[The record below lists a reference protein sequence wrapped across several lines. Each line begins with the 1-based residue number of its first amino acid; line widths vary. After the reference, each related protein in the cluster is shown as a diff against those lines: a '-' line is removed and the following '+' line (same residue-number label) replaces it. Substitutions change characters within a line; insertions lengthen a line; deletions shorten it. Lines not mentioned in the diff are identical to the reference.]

1 MSHTIR
7 NEKTKGF
14 LDKLAQRRKEHKE
27 ARDRKAQI
35 LNYDYELELQFDNL
49 S

>member
-14 LDKLAQRRKEHKE
+14 LDKLAQRRKEHKQ
-27 ARDRKAQI
+27 AREQKAQE
-35 LNYDYELELQFDNL
+35 LNYHFELELLFDPL
-49 S
+49 

>member
-14 LDKLAQRRKEHKE
+14 LDKLAHRRKEHKE
-27 ARDRKAQI
+27 ARERKQQH
-35 LNYDYELELQFDNL
+35 LLHDYELELQFE
-49 S
+49 